1 MTHFLEKQ
9 TPKLDGEALFL
20 YYNNM
25 RKINEDIK
33 TGEYK
38 KVYLLYGSEDYLKK
52 QYKQKLRAAIC
63 GDDTMNY
70 SYFEGKECDATEIKG
85 ISETL
90 PFFADRR
97 LVLIENSG
105 FFKSANETINEYIS
119 SVPDTT
125 CIVFVES
132 EVDKRSKLFKT
143 IKDMGYVCEMAEQNQ
158 AALEQWIV
166 GILGQNGMKITKA
179 TVEKFLTAVG
189 TDMENISKEL
199 EKVISYAWGREV
211 VTDADIDAVCSV
223 QISSRIFDMIDAMSN
238 KNRAKALELYND
250 MMALKEPPMRILF
263 MLARQFNI
271 MLQVKEL
278 LDRNVSSSDIAS
290 KVGIQPFIVGKI
302 TRQLSGKNGFTGKL
316 LKEALEDC
324 VNIEW
329 DIKNGRMDDKA
340 GVEMILIKYS

>member
-1 MTHFLEKQ
+1 
-9 TPKLDGEALFL
+9 
-20 YYNNM
+20 M

-38 KVYLLYGSEDYLKK
+38 RIYLLYGSEDYLKK
-52 QYKQKLRAAIC
+52 QYKQKLKVAIC

-70 SYFEGKECDATEIKG
+70 SYFEGKDCDAAEIKG

-97 LVLIENSG
+97 LVMIENSG
-105 FFKSANETINEYIS
+105 FFKSANDTINEYIS
-119 SVPDTT
+119 NVPETT

-143 IKDMGYVCEMAEQNQ
+143 LKDIGYICEMSEQNQ
-158 AALEQWIV
+158 ASLEQWIV
-166 GILGQNGMKITKA
+166 GILGQNGMKITKN
-179 TVEKFLTAVG
+179 TVERFLTAVG

-199 EKVISYAWGREV
+199 EKVICYAWGHEA

-238 KNRAKALELYND
+238 KNRTKALELYND

-278 LDRNVSSSDIAS
+278 TDRGVASGEIAS

-302 TRQLSGKNGFTGKL
+302 TRQLSVKNGFTGKML
-316 LKEALEDC
+316 VKALKDC
-324 VNIEW
+324 VDIEC